1 MRNKILTV
9 IALYM
14 IVFGSFSS
22 LRMSLVQAQSPSPF
36 HLEHASKF
44 QASNNPFPVAGQ
56 MIRRSQLLNRPLAQP
71 TPTATQA
78 IPAIADPTV
87 ILTLAGVIGAFIAV
101 VVMLFA
107 LRGKGNK

>member
-1 MRNKILTV
+1 MRKKILV
-9 IALYM
+9 AIVLCALG
-14 IVFGSFSS
+14 VGSFSS
-22 LRMSLVQAQSPSPF
+22 LWTSVVQAQSPFPF
-36 HLEHASKF
+36 HLVRDSRSHAADS
-44 QASNNPFPVAGQ
+44 SVPVPNP
-56 MIRRSQLLNRPLAQP
+56 MTTRSHIPDRPLAQP

-87 ILTLAGVIGAFIAV
+87 ILTFAGVIGAFIAV